1 MAAIVV
7 GVGGGIAAYKAVV
20 LVRELMRRGHDVK
33 VAMTAAAQRFVGP
46 ITFTGLTG
54 EAPVVDLWDSRYAGE
69 VHVDLAEWAD
79 AVVVAPATANVMA
92 RVAHGITDD
101 PVTATLLC
109 FDGPVVF
116 APAMHDRMWRRPSTR
131 RNVERLVADGARI
144 VGPVVGPLASG
155 EIGMGRMAE
164 PEDIAAAIEEALSPP
179 DLAGMTIVVSAG
191 GTQEDLDPVRYLGN
205 RSSGKMGFALA
216 ERAAR
221 RGARAVL
228 VSGPSA
234 LPDPPG
240 VEVVR
245 VRSALEMEAAITAR
259 RGEADAIV
267 MAAAVADYR
276 PASPAEHKLKKTEGP
291 MTIELVRNPDIL
303 AGLGAWRTGARPML
317 VGFAVETRD
326 LIASAR
332 GKLEKKKVDLIVAN
346 DASVSF
352 EKETNRVA
360 LVDARGAEE
369 LPELPKRCVAD
380 RILDR
385 IARSAQPTISPGAGN

>member
-20 LVRELMRRGHDVK
+20 LVRELMRRGHEVK

-46 ITFTGLTG
+46 VTFTGLTG
-54 EAPVVDLWDSRYAGE
+54 EPPVVDLWDSRYSGE
-69 VHVDLAEWAD
+69 VHVDLAQWAD

-109 FDGPVVF
+109 FDGPVVL

-131 RNVERLVADGARI
+131 RNVERLVADGARV

-164 PEDIAAAIEEALSPP
+164 PADVAAAVEEAVALP
-179 DLAGMTIVVSAG
+179 DLAGMTILVSAA

-205 RSSGKMGFALA
+205 RSSGKMGFAIA

-221 RGARAVL
+221 RGARVVL

-234 LPDPPG
+234 LPDPHG

-245 VRSALEMEAAITAR
+245 VRSAVQMEEAITAR

-276 PASPAEHKLKKTEGP
+276 PASAAEHKLKKTEGP
-291 MTIELVRNPDIL
+291 MTVELVRNPDIL

-332 GKLEKKKVDLIVAN
+332 GKLERKKVDLIVAN

-352 EKETNRVA
+352 EKETNRVV
-360 LVDARGAEE
+360 LVDASGAEE
-369 LPELPKRCVAD
+369 LPELPKRSVAD

-385 IARSAQPTISPGAGN
+385 IARTER